1 MSTNNTSVCTL
12 SYQLM
17 NQDGSSWITDSK
29 IYFDANSNIY
39 IISNTP
45 FNYLL
50 TLKVTSSY
58 MTSTNTVL

>member
-1 MSTNNTSVCTL
+1 
-12 SYQLM
+12 M

-29 IYFDANSNIY
+29 IYFDSNSNIY

-50 TLKVTSSY
+50 TLIVTSSY
-58 MTSTNTVL
+58 MTSKNNV

>member
-1 MSTNNTSVCTL
+1 
-12 SYQLM
+12 M
-17 NQDGSSWITDSK
+17 NQDGLSWMTDSK

-50 TLKVTSSY
+50 TLRVISS
-58 MTSTNTVL
+58 N